1 LYEPAESH
9 SSGKSSK
16 EEGEEGVEESKEEEG
31 LGPSG
36 ISNIE
41 ELKEEIVSGDKAGAT
56 GPEGRGLDIRR
67 VSNWASN
74 SSSGERKE
82 IWRVLR

>member
-1 LYEPAESH
+1 MYEPAESQ

-16 EEGEEGVEESKEEEG
+16 EEGERGVEESKEEEG
-31 LGPSG
+31 VEPSG
-36 ISNIE
+36 ISIME
-41 ELKEEIVSGDKAGAT
+41 ELKEERVSGDKGGETGA
-56 GPEGRGLDIRR
+56 EGRGLDMRR

-82 IWRVLR
+82 IWRVFR